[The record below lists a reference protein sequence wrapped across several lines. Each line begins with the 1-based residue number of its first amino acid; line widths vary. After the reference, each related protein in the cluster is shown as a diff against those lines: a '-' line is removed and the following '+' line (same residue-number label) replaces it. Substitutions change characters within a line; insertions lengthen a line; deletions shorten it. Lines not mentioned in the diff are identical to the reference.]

1 MNIITHA
8 SVKERIHIEQIIRSQ
23 PRMHNS
29 GLVDIVTVPV
39 RKCLGLSMDVYKPV
53 GEVKERLPIIL
64 DVHGGGLIAGRKEQ
78 NRNLCLMLAQH
89 GYLTFAPDYRLVPE
103 DDIFGQ
109 ISDVLEA
116 ISMVADIAPT
126 YGGDMNNVFVVAD
139 SAGAVLASMAVAV
152 MHNPN
157 EMRSVIRRLDRK
169 SVPLNIQNIR
179 VGAMGFQ
186 SGMFYLYKGQV
197 GLLANYY
204 MEKGWRKQD
213 YATIIRP
220 ENYCKL
226 LPQCFV
232 CSGKDDFLKA
242 QTKQFVKL
250 LKADGRNHRYV
261 FSNDNGSDHAFAA
274 LHPETAWG
282 QMANYEMLAFFYRC
296 AR

>member
-53 GEVKERLPIIL
+53 GEVKEPLPIIL

-103 DDIFGQ
+103 ADIFGQ

-139 SAGAVLASMAVAV
+139 SAGAFLASMAVAV

>member
-1 MNIITHA
+1 MNIIYTA
-8 SVKERIHIEQIIRSQ
+8 SRKERVHVEQIIREQ
-23 PRMHNS
+23 PILPHEC
-29 GLVDIVTVPV
+29 VDISTVAV
-39 RKCLGLSMDVYKPV
+39 SKRMGLSMNIYKQSIGFKGP
-53 GEVKERLPIIL
+53 RPII

-78 NRNLCLMLAQH
+78 NQNLCLTLAQH

-103 DDIFGQ
+103 TDIFGQ

-126 YGGDMNNVFVVAD
+126 YGGDLNNVFVVAD
-139 SAGAVLASMAVAV
+139 SAGAFLASMAIAT

-157 EMRSVIRRLDRK
+157 EMRPIIHRLDRK
-169 SVPLNIQNIR
+169 SVPQNIQDLR

-186 SGMFYLYKGQV
+186 SGMFYIYKGQV
-197 GLLANYY
+197 GLLANNY

-213 YATIIRP
+213 YAAIIRP

-242 QTKQFVKL
+242 QTEQFVKL
-250 LKADGRNHRYV
+250 LKTDGRHFQYV
-261 FSNDNGSDHAFAA
+261 FSDAKGADHAYAA
-274 LHPETAWG
+274 LHPETEWG
-282 QMANYEMLAFFYRC
+282 EMANDDMLAFFDRC
-296 AR
+296 KR

>member
-1 MNIITHA
+1 MDIITRA

-23 PRMHNS
+23 PRMQNS
-29 GLVDIVTVPV
+29 GLVDIMTIPV
-39 RKCLGLSMDVYKPV
+39 RKCLGLSMDVYKPI
-53 GEVKERLPIIL
+53 GEFKEPLPIIL
-64 DVHGGGLIAGRKEQ
+64 DIHGGGLIAGRKEQ
-78 NRNLCLMLAQH
+78 NRNLCMMLSQH

-103 DDIFGQ
+103 TDVFGQ

-139 SAGAVLASMAVAV
+139 SAGAFLASMAVAV
-152 MHNPN
+152 MYNPN
-157 EMRSVIRRLDRK
+157 VMRPVIHRLDRK
-169 SVPLNIQNIR
+169 SVPLNIQNLR
-179 VGAMGFQ
+179 VGAMGYQ

-197 GLLANYY
+197 GLLANNY

-213 YATIIRP
+213 YASIIRP

-250 LKADGRNHRYV
+250 LKADGKNHRYV

-296 AR
+296 SR